1 MKVSTSISLAALA
14 ITLTACAA
22 TRPDNATPADLAALQ
37 EAFMGS
43 GASSATLTTG
53 SRGNYTFYRNGAAEF
68 RPTGTTGNFVIGT
81 QLASIEGN
89 TLCLAPNEDGW
100 TGACIDIFAVAPG
113 RFFCEGRFGND
124 ANWKDNCVF
133 EVDG

>member
-1 MKVSTSISLAALA
+1 MTATPYLSVAALA
-14 ITLTACAA
+14 VTLAACAA
-22 TRPDNATPADLAALQ
+22 TRPDTAMPADMPALQ
-37 EAFMGS
+37 EAFIGS
-43 GASSATLTTG
+43 GATSATLTTG
-53 SRGNYTFYRNGAAEF
+53 SRGKFTFYRNGAAEF

-89 TLCLAPNEDGW
+89 TVCLAPNDEGW
-100 TGACIDIFAVAPG
+100 TGACIDIYTVEPG
-113 RFFCEGRFGND
+113 SYFCEGRFGNA